1 MLLRLSFISLI
12 IWFIYMIPS
21 QFLNL
26 DIFKI
31 KKINIGENSKIL
43 NEELSAVAEKIY
55 DKSIWQIDMKKLK
68 QELSKDIRLESV
80 EISHDKVGELN
91 FKVEEKELLYYA
103 QIGERI
109 YLMDKKGN
117 KSSYN
122 SDNYCLDMPLVV
134 LVDEYSASSSE
145 ILTVALK
152 DNDAATIVGKT
163 TFGKGIVQIMI
174 PLSDGSFYKYT
185 YQQYYGPA
193 GDSIHGKGIT
203 PDVEAELPEEYQNV
217 LISDIPYENDT
228 QLQKAVEV
236 MEEKIGRE

>member
-91 FKVEEKELLYYA
+91 FKIEEKELLYYA

-109 YLMDKKGN
+109 YLMDKKGEVFGYFN
-117 KSSYN
+117 ERDKMSLPLLVSKDGKNVSS
-122 SDNYCLDMPLVV
+122 LVEV
-134 LVDEYSASSSE
+134 LSNLQEYS
-145 ILTVALK
+145 
-152 DNDAATIVGKT
+152 
-163 TFGKGIVQIMI
+163 
-174 PLSDGSFYKYT
+174 FY
-185 YQQYYGPA
+185 
-193 GDSIHGKGIT
+193 DSISQIYEVDRNRIDIILIDGTKIFT
-203 PDVEAELPEEYQNV
+203 NTSVDKKKYKVAMALYFEIIKNKKIAYMDLRFQDFIIRYVEDDN
-217 LISDIPYENDT
+217 
-228 QLQKAVEV
+228 
-236 MEEKIGRE
+236 GR

>member
-55 DKSIWQIDMKKLK
+55 DKSIWQIDTKKLK
-68 QELSKDIRLESV
+68 QKLSQDVRLESV

-103 QIGERI
+103 QIGE
-109 YLMDKKGN
+109 
-117 KSSYN
+117 
-122 SDNYCLDMPLVV
+122 
-134 LVDEYSASSSE
+134 
-145 ILTVALK
+145 
-152 DNDAATIVGKT
+152 
-163 TFGKGIVQIMI
+163 
-174 PLSDGSFYKYT
+174 
-185 YQQYYGPA
+185 
-193 GDSIHGKGIT
+193 
-203 PDVEAELPEEYQNV
+203 
-217 LISDIPYENDT
+217 
-228 QLQKAVEV
+228 
-236 MEEKIGRE
+236 